1 MKKKKVANR
10 TECPAIHGI
19 DRGGLV
25 YPRRRTK
32 QILIGGVP
40 IGGGAPVVVQ
50 SMTKTLTHQIDRTV
64 AQVERLE
71 RAGCE
76 IVRLAVPDERAAKAL
91 KAIRNRVALPVIADI
106 HFDHR
111 LALAALRAGV
121 DGLRL
126 NPGTIGSKEKVR
138 EVVRA
143 ALQQRVPIRIGVNS
157 GSLEKDLL
165 AKHGEASA
173 KAMVESALRH
183 IRLLEDLGFDLIKVS
198 LKASDV
204 GRTIAAYR
212 LLAGKVDYPFHAGIT
227 EAGSLFS
234 GTVKSAVGLGLLLSE
249 GLADTVRVSLTA
261 PPEEE
266 VRVAYQILA
275 SLGLRS
281 RGINFVSCPTCGR
294 AEVDVMK
301 IVPEIERRLSAV
313 KVPLKVAVMGCM
325 VNGPGEA
332 READIGVACG
342 RDMGVLFKK
351 GRLVRRIEEKRI
363 VPELVQEVKKM
374 ARDREKLTS
383 QER

>member
-1 MKKKKVANR
+1 MKKR
-10 TECPAIHGI
+10 EEPPCPQASL
-19 DRGGLV
+19 RGFLL
-25 YPRRRTK
+25 RRKTR
-32 QILIGGVP
+32 QISIGGVL

-50 SMTKTLTHQIDRTV
+50 SMTKTLTHQVGRAV
-64 AQVERLE
+64 AQVKRLE

-76 IVRLAVPDERAAKAL
+76 IVRLAVPDERSAEAL
-91 KAIRNRVALPVIADI
+91 KAIRKRITIPVIADI

-143 ALQQRVPIRIGVNS
+143 SRQQRVPIRIGVNS
-157 GSLEKDLL
+157 GSLEKNLL
-165 AKHGEASA
+165 AKYGEASPE
-173 KAMVESALRH
+173 AMVESALGH

-204 GRTIAAYR
+204 GRTVAAYR
-212 LLAGKVDYPFHAGIT
+212 LLAEKVDYPFHAGIT

-234 GTVKSAVGLGLLLSE
+234 GTVKSAVGLGILLSE

-266 VRVAYQILA
+266 VRAAYLILE

-281 RGINFVSCPTCGR
+281 RGINIVSCPICGR
-294 AEVDVMK
+294 AEVDMMK
-301 IVPEIERRLSAV
+301 IVPEVEKRLAAIRA
-313 KVPLKVAVMGCM
+313 PLKVALMGCM

-342 RDMGVLFKK
+342 RGVGILFKK
-351 GRLVRRIEEKRI
+351 GRLVRRIEERRI
-363 VPELVQEVKKM
+363 IPEIIREVKKM
-374 ARDREKLTS
+374 AQGK
-383 QER
+383 ERQIK

>member
-1 MKKKKVANR
+1 MA
-10 TECPAIHGI
+10 
-19 DRGGLV
+19 
-25 YPRRRTK
+25 YPRRATK
-32 QILIGGVP
+32 RIMVGSVP

-50 SMTKTLTHQIDRTV
+50 SMTKTLTHQVGRTV
-64 AQVERLE
+64 AQVKRLE

-76 IVRLAVPDERAAKAL
+76 IVRLAVPDERSAEAL
-91 KAIRNRVALPVIADI
+91 KAIRKRITIPVIADI

-143 ALQQRVPIRIGVNS
+143 CRQQRVPIRIGVNS

-165 AKHGEASA
+165 AKYGEASSE
-173 KAMVESALRH
+173 AMAESALRH

-204 GRTIAAYR
+204 GRTVVAYR
-212 LLAGKVDYPFHAGIT
+212 LLAEKVDYPFHAGIT

-266 VRVAYQILA
+266 VRAAYLILE

-281 RGINFVSCPTCGR
+281 RGINIVSCPICGR
-294 AEVDVMK
+294 AEVDMMR
-301 IVPEIERRLSAV
+301 IVPEVEKRLAAIRA
-313 KVPLKVAVMGCM
+313 PLKVALMGCM

-342 RDMGVLFKK
+342 RGVGILFKK
-351 GRLVRRIEEKRI
+351 GRLVCRIEERRI
-363 VPELVQEVKKM
+363 IPEIIREAKKM
-374 ARDREKLTS
+374 AQGK
-383 QER
+383 ERQIK